1 MLIGKSYIIFC
12 FAVVFSAKLIG
23 QEEKVFE
30 IKIAREVNSEN
41 KIESFIEIRDSVIA
55 FIELLKERWG
65 EEPENNGIIEWKNVN
80 IDSIEGKIQVKL
92 YHFIVKQGEPL
103 IKTVTVSKKTKQNEI
118 RVIRLRFLQKQNDLL
133 SSIKLT
139 ENIREYFN
147 NLYKEIVN
155 EDDNMEYND

>member
-139 ENIREYFN
+139 ENIKEYFN